1 MDANGDWGVEVRY
14 HFANDTSGEPSLI
27 DEVYEDFT
35 FQLLV
40 EVRRLGARLFLLL
53 FWLPKL
59 EPLMLWRVWATQ
71 VHKFEADTGQR
82 EFNFWMNVGAYT
94 RPRLY
99 VPWLGVGMA
108 KLAQLAQALG
118 I

>member
-1 MDANGDWGVEVRY
+1 MDGTMDGNDDRMVEVRY

-40 EVRRLGARLFLLL
+40 EVGNKVQDFFLLL

-59 EPLMLWRVWATQ
+59 EPLMLGLVWAT
-71 VHKFEADTGQR
+71 
-82 EFNFWMNVGAYT
+82 
-94 RPRLY
+94 
-99 VPWLGVGMA
+99 
-108 KLAQLAQALG
+108 
-118 I
+118 